1 MIDENITTVNKT
13 MIIITDAKRYREMIK
28 VYRKDVTS
36 TDQAFTLIDQNT
48 DQTKSHQPANI
59 HNYEQNCVV
68 WNLDI
73 KS

>member
-36 TDQAFTLIDQNT
+36 TDQAFNT
-48 DQTKSHQPANI
+48 DRSKHGPNKVPSTSKHPQ
-59 HNYEQNCVV
+59 
-68 WNLDI
+68 L
-73 KS
+73 